1 MYVESIM
8 RRNSPS
14 NMLINGRRKERGAI
28 AILVGLALVALIG
41 FVGLALD
48 LGKLYVV
55 KSELQNSA
63 DSCALAAARD
73 LTGATIDLSVSEA
86 AGITAGHLNYAF
98 FQSAPV
104 QLAVNSDVLFTDSL
118 NNPFLTK
125 SAVVSPSSIK
135 YVKCTTTLAN
145 VSNWFM
151 QVLSVL
157 PGGSI
162 ANATVSAF
170 AVATIGPAQTTL
182 RNSRVHLPSGD

>member
-98 FQSAPV
+98 FQRPR
-104 QLAVNSDVLFTDSL
+104 F
-118 NNPFLTK
+118 
-125 SAVVSPSSIK
+125 SSR
-135 YVKCTTTLAN
+135 
-145 VSNWFM
+145 
-151 QVLSVL
+151 
-157 PGGSI
+157 SI
-162 ANATVSAF
+162 ATCS
-170 AVATIGPAQTTL
+170 
-182 RNSRVHLPSGD
+182 SRTR